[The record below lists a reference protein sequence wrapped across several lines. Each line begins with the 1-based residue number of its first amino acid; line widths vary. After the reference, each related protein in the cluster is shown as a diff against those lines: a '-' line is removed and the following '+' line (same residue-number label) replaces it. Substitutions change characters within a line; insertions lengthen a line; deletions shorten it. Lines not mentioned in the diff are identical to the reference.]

1 MVTGR
6 TVLARLLVRQGL
18 ELRTGAVKTLSI
30 AGCSVAG
37 TDVPAGD
44 TRGQRRA
51 LAIAGWGRGSNLV
64 LLSFAR
70 IESC

>member
-1 MVTGR
+1 MVTRR

-18 ELRTGAVKTLSI
+18 ELRIGAVKTLAI
-30 AGCSVAG
+30 AGCSMAG
-37 TDVPAGD
+37 ADVLAGD
-44 TRGQRRA
+44 ARGQRRA

-64 LLSFAR
+64 LLSLAR